1 MFPLQALLTFAGQ
14 LIDKFLPDP
23 NQAAQA
29 KAQLLEMQ
37 TKGELDQMM
46 AQLDINKAEAQNAN
60 VFVSGWRPAIG
71 WVCAIALAYQY
82 LIRPIA
88 IWSLM
93 TMNHPVPNL
102 PGLDDNLWQLML
114 GMLGLGGLRT
124 FEKVNGVATK

>member
-1 MFPLQALLTFAGQ
+1 MFPLEALLTFGNT
-14 LIDKFLPDP
+14 LINKFFPDP

-37 TKGELDQMM
+37 TKGELEQMM
-46 AQLDINKAEAQNAN
+46 AQIDVNKVEAAN
-60 VFVSGWRPAIG
+60 SSVFVSGWRPAIG
-71 WVCAIALAYQY
+71 WVCAIALGYQY

-88 IWSLM
+88 IWLLL
-93 TMNHPVPNL
+93 TYNHPVPNL

-124 FEKVNGVATK
+124 YEKMAGVSK